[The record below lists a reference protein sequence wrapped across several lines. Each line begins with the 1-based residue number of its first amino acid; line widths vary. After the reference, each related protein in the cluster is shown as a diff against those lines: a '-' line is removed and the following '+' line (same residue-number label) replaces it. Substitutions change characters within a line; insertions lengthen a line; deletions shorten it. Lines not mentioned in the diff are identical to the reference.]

1 MKNLMKRRLIS
12 LSCLMKKRC
21 KKKKIKD
28 WLDNRKNAILDK
40 EKKDKENELSA
51 IADMKKQIAQMIC

>member
-1 MKNLMKRRLIS
+1 MD
-12 LSCLMKKRC
+12 KKI
-21 KKKKIKD
+21 KTKTKAADEWLDAQKKKIKD